1 METVRGIGRIENER
15 RDVAAKIEQLAA
27 RNTRESMAQVA
38 QDLATV
44 REENEQLRKQV
55 AGAH

>member
-15 RDVAAKIEQLAA
+15 RDVAAKVEQLAA
-27 RNTRESMAQVA
+27 RNTSDSMAQVA

-44 REENEQLRKQV
+44 REENKQLRKQL
-55 AGAH
+55 AGTH